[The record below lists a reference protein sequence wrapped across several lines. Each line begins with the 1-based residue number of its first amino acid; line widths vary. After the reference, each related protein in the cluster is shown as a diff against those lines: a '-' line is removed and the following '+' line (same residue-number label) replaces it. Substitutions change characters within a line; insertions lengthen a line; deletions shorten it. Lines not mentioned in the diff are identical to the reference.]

1 MAGYDGKVAADSP
14 QAGEDLE
21 GREDGELQVKESFE
35 RSFHSN
41 TGGKLIIK
49 MQMGNVAL

>member
-35 RSFHSN
+35 RSFHYN